1 MSELVGTGARVISRG
16 VDTLAV
22 NAFYVTDK
30 GKPYKRELE
39 DSLVARLNEWKYSA
53 QAVHDDYPT
62 SWVFNG
68 RVLHLCPNGVGRG
81 QWPWM
86 LKSRDVTLYISNG
99 HWNGIA
105 SVRLSSEYLWSCPD
119 LLAAVRP
126 VHTLLAE
133 VFGNEMYL
141 QVSLLDV
148 CVDVGGWSD
157 VGTLDHGRDFVSRIR
172 KRRVRAGSVAESSP
186 EWADSYSEGLKV
198 TGFDFGRDKRGASG
212 LSCRIYDKTCELAH
226 SGKDWFREVWRSH
239 GWTEEDGKVWRVEFS
254 FKREAL
260 HELMQE
266 GAFHGVEDVYTLPD
280 VLPVLWAYA
289 AGHAGGGADGLPDGW
304 LRCVVPTDDSNR
316 SRWPTHPVW
325 EVIQRAFV
333 GECAVPGQFGEI
345 IRQRWQECSI
355 EKGLE
360 AVMGYLTSIA
370 AWAGGELAEEEVD
383 LSVVLHWLMGRGSDY
398 LKRTERDFAE
408 EVQRKRV
415 KLGLQAS

>member
-1 MSELVGTGARVISRG
+1 MSEQVGTGARVIARG

-22 NAFYVTDK
+22 NAFYLSEG
-30 GKPYKRELE
+30 GKPYKREPDE
-39 DSLVARLNEWKYSA
+39 SLVDRLNEWKYSA
-53 QAVHDDYPT
+53 QAVHDDCPT

-68 RVLHLCPNGVGRG
+68 RLLHMCPNGVGRG

-86 LKSRDVTLYISNG
+86 LKSRDLTLTISNG

-105 SVRLSSEYLWSCPD
+105 SVRLSSEYLWSCGD
-119 LLAAVRP
+119 LLSAVRP
-126 VHTLLAE
+126 VHTLLSE

-148 CVDVGGWSD
+148 CVDVAGWSD
-157 VGTLDHGRDFVSRIR
+157 VGTLDQSRDFVSRVR
-172 KRRVRAGSVAESSP
+172 KRRGRGESG
-186 EWADSYSEGLKV
+186 WVDSYSQGLTV
-198 TGFDFGRDKRGASG
+198 TGFDFGRNKRGASP
-212 LSCRIYDKTCELAH
+212 LSCRIYDKTCELSE
-226 SGKDWFREVWRSH
+226 SGKDWFRDLWRSH
-239 GWTEEDGKVWRVEFS
+239 GWSEADGKVWRVEFS

-266 GAFHGVEDVYTLPD
+266 GVFHGVEDVYTLPD

-289 AGHAGGGADGLPDGW
+289 AGHVGGGVDGLPDGW
-304 LRCVVPTDDSNR
+304 LRCVMPSTDSNR

-333 GECAVPGQFGEI
+333 GDCAVPGQFGEI

-370 AWAGGELAEEEVD
+370 AWEGGELAREDID
-383 LSVVLHWLMGRGSDY
+383 LSIVLHWLVGRGYDY
-398 LKRTERDFAE
+398 LKRTKRDFAE
-408 EVQRKRV
+408 EVRRKRI